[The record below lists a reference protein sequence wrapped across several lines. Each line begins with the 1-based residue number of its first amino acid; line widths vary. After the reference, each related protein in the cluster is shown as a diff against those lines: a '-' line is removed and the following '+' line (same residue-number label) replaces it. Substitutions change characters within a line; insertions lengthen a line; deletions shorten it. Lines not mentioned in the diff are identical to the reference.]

1 MSRRRADW
9 RGGMSRRIAPK
20 DAGFSEPGEG
30 AGHTRRNTEPW
41 NTADSR
47 TTMSVQSG
55 NISDY
60 TAGYHVGYNPIYQ
73 SQWDAEFRQHSYSP
87 WPMRTFA
94 ILGVV
99 WHLVMFGKGFA
110 SAHGGFD
117 RALEVFAPRV
127 LGSIFLS
134 LQ

>member
-30 AGHTRRNTEPW
+30 AGHTRRDREPW

-73 SQWDAEFRQHSYSP
+73 SQWDAEFRQQSYSP
-87 WPMRTFA
+87 GPIRILATITAVYNLFTAGMSFA
-94 ILGVV
+94 R
-99 WHLVMFGKGFA
+99 A
-110 SAHGGFD
+110 D
-117 RALEVFAPRV
+117 RDQAPLAYVAPRI
-127 LGSIFLS
+127 LGSISLS